1 MHKDPFG
8 RRRFQA
14 HVFASNPRFLR
25 DFNVSDGKPTCSVS
39 EANTDANKTGGTDA
53 ATSNWRNEM
62 KTLIAST
69 LAATVLLTGVA
80 SAAPAPRLSS
90 EAFILLPNADYS
102 NLTDT
107 QVHQINAVVHSGG
120 DSNELR
126 NGIRAVLK

>member
-1 MHKDPFG
+1 
-8 RRRFQA
+8 
-14 HVFASNPRFLR
+14 
-25 DFNVSDGKPTCSVS
+25 
-39 EANTDANKTGGTDA
+39 
-53 ATSNWRNEM
+53 M

-90 EAFILLPNADYS
+90 EAFILLPNADYA

-120 DSNELR
+120 DSNDLR